1 MQMNAGY
8 RLPNSQNV
16 LAQRAFQM
24 QQNPH
29 MDGMP
34 VNFAP
39 RPISAPMPNQGMWR
53 APIAVETR
61 NQMPAQ
67 QPVQMNPPTA
77 IQAPVQQ
84 QLPQNVARMRMM
96 GRF

>member
-24 QQNPH
+24 QQNPQ
-29 MDGMP
+29 MGGMP
-34 VNFAP
+34 VNFGP
-39 RPISAPMPNQGMWR
+39 RPISAPMPNPSMWR
-53 APIAVETR
+53 APVAVETP

-67 QPVQMNPPTA
+67 PPVQMQPPTA

-84 QLPQNVARMRMM
+84 QPQNVARMRMM